1 MPLAKVIWSEMVHAL
16 RVWCGIGLVAVPV
29 LSVAQAAAGGSAL
42 FADKGCVSCHG
53 EKGQGVP
60 GLAPSLK
67 GNAFVTSSPEGE
79 VQDTIRKGR
88 LGKNRRHTNIPGGM
102 PPNAL
107 TDEEAQ
113 ALVKY
118 LKGDLQK

>member
-1 MPLAKVIWSEMVHAL
+1 MHQGVRRWSAL
-16 RVWCGIGLVAVPV
+16 GLVALP
-29 LSVAQAAAGGSAL
+29 LACFAQSPAL

-53 EKGQGVP
+53 DKGQGVP
-60 GLAPSLK
+60 GLAPSLQK
-67 GNAFVTSSPEGE
+67 NAFVASASEQE
-79 VQDTIRKGR
+79 VADTIRKGR

-102 PPNAL
+102 PPNSV

-118 LKGDLQK
+118 LKGDMQK